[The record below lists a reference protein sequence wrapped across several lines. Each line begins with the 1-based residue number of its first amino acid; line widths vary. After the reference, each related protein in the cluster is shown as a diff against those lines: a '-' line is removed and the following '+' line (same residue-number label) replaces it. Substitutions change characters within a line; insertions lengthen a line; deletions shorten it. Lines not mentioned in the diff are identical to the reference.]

1 MAPRPR
7 RFKAR
12 SRPLPELE
20 PGQQWEVDSSLVDPD
35 GLVARAT
42 GATNGSRTTAGP
54 GIAAVAAW
62 LPARV
67 VENDELARPLG
78 VDSEWISSRTGIHRR
93 RRVNSETLVDL
104 ASEAGSSALALAGV
118 DPADLDLVLV
128 ATSTAD
134 QLLPQAAPLV
144 ATRIGAPSAG
154 AIDIG
159 A

>member
-67 VENDELARPLG
+67 VENDELARSAWTPSG
-78 VDSEWISSRTGIHRR
+78 SPPAPGSTGG
-93 RRVNSETLVDL
+93 
-104 ASEAGSSALALAGV
+104 AGSAPRTWSISPPGQGRRPWRV
-118 DPADLDLVLV
+118 SE
-128 ATSTAD
+128 ST
-134 QLLPQAAPLV
+134 Q
-144 ATRIGAPSAG
+144 PSW
-154 AIDIG
+154 IWS
-159 A
+159 